1 MAILESPSA
10 CIAAEEGV
18 IAKAVLMP
26 GDPLRAKFVAEHYLE
41 NPVCFNT
48 VRNMLGYTGIYK
60 GRKLSVMGHGM
71 GVPSAGLYAHELY
84 NFYGVD
90 TIIRIGSAGGIG
102 EDVKVRDVVLAM
114 GASTNSHFADQYRF
128 PGQLC
133 ATADFRLL
141 RDAVETAE
149 AMGVRA
155 DVGQVFTADQFYN
168 DNPDAGAMYRKFGIL
183 ALEMETAG
191 LYWTAQRLGK
201 RALSLLTISD
211 HIFTGESLSA
221 QERQDSFHEMMEIA
235 LEKAYEVW
243 GDKPRW
249 KEARQ
254 RLKDAGIKVMET
266 GFYETEAPACGCGAK
281 LDHRDFGPNGKI
293 DRLTY
298 YISVKPEDV
307 ERAKELLADLV
318 KPEHVAPQ

>member
-133 ATADFRLL
+133 ATAD
-141 RDAVETAE
+141 
-149 AMGVRA
+149 
-155 DVGQVFTADQFYN
+155 Y
-168 DNPDAGAMYRKFGIL
+168 
-183 ALEMETAG
+183 G
-191 LYWTAQRLGK
+191 L
-201 RALSLLTISD
+201 
-211 HIFTGESLSA
+211 
-221 QERQDSFHEMMEIA
+221 
-235 LEKAYEVW
+235 
-243 GDKPRW
+243 
-249 KEARQ
+249 
-254 RLKDAGIKVMET
+254 LKDA
-266 GFYETEAPACGCGAK
+266 AAAA
-281 LDHRDFGPNGKI
+281 
-293 DRLTY
+293 
-298 YISVKPEDV
+298 
-307 ERAKELLADLV
+307 ERQAV
-318 KPEHVAPQ
+318 